1 MSIMNFDPLKYQEE
15 LRAWLR
21 KWIAEQNSIQPW
33 GWKSKLEKELSMP
46 KGYIYKLPVGP
57 LEFDIINLVKI
68 ANRAY
73 LKPSDILRKIE
84 SRLKK

>member
-1 MSIMNFDPLKYQEE
+1 MSTSNFDPKKYQEE
-15 LRAWLR
+15 LRTWLR
-21 KWIAEQNSIQPW
+21 EWIVNQDTIQPW
-33 GWKSKLEKELSMP
+33 GWKSLLEKQLNMP
-46 KGYIYKLPVGP
+46 KGYIYKLPAGK

-73 LKPSDILRKIE
+73 LKPSDILKEIE